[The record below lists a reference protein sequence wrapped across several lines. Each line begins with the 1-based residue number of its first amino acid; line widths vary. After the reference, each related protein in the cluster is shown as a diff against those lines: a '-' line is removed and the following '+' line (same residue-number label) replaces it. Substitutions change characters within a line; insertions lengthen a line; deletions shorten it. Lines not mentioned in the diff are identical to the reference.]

1 MVMRTK
7 SRSKSRMS
15 QLGQSIVE
23 IAIATPVLVALL
35 LGAFDTAVL
44 VSDKVIA
51 GGACRQGARLGAE
64 LGGTITNT
72 SVPAMTLAEADQYI
86 ARNVLAVAKAMN
98 YSTLSDI
105 YIYSPAEADGNLPVN
120 GTGTPVSADRYDW
133 FKVNGTP
140 GAYTL
145 GAVVYGNGGLTLD
158 NRLQVPPTE
167 TPIGVKL
174 RWSYA
179 PPTGLGINIVLTEYS
194 VFLAAP
200 VIP

>member
-1 MVMRTK
+1 MVMTK
-7 SRSKSRMS
+7 KSRMG

-51 GGACRQGARLGAE
+51 GGACRQGARLAAE
-64 LGGTITNT
+64 LGGTVTNN
-72 SVPAMTLAEADQYI
+72 SVPPMSWGEADLYI

-98 YSTLSDI
+98 YSVLTDI
-105 YIYSPAEADGNLPVN
+105 YIYSPAEVDGNLPVN

-133 FKVNGTP
+133 FKVTGVP
-140 GAYTL
+140 GSYTL
-145 GAVVYGNGGLTLD
+145 AAPTFGNLGLDLD
-158 NRLQVPPTE
+158 HRLQIPPSE

-174 RWSYA
+174 RWKYQ
-179 PPTGLGINIVLTEYS
+179 PPTGLGLNVALTEYA